1 MAFWL
6 ADSRKGQ
13 DSDWI
18 QRFDP
23 RFWTVNYPRPMVATI
38 VSTGPDALRVE
49 ASFLR
54 ETDLGG
60 LIWASEDTI
69 DHPLLAYR
77 TDRDY
82 SHTHLSFR
90 WRSGGVLALDAVNGP
105 TLTIEGRDAQG
116 AARTWYVRL
125 WNYAQGS
132 PEDAVV
138 TLPFSQLEGGF
149 SLPTDAD
156 PVWPGHIDRMF
167 ISFAPQGYVA
177 GSETPLSAEAEGW
190 IEMSAITCDGER
202 AMLEIGDVFLPPHGL
217 AIATGYDDDGVQTP
231 ARLVRTI
238 RQLGYRGTVLHY
250 VGMSHFFRLSQ
261 SSGDFLVST
270 SGDPLN
276 TPTRTW
282 HAAFFA
288 ACAAQGFRPIASL
301 SYELFAQHCP
311 DDWMQRDHLGNPEDR
326 QHHQALLPQ
335 RETANTLIQQEHHPD
350 HQCHHQRVLTKQLP
364 EQHVRQQPR
373 QPGCQQANPVR
384 QRHDPAREHQ
394 RQPHRTSQTDRLGQ
408 RHDTEQQ
415 RHHNAQD
422 DRQTSLHRL
431 PPRPPRPRCRQ
442 RPPLPPLHQ
451 SVQRRLPARWR
462 PRCPAPA
469 PAIHRRNRFQ
479 G

>member
-132 PEDAVV
+132 PEDAVI

-167 ISFAPQGYVA
+167 ISFAPQLRGGQRNSA
-177 GSETPLSAEAEGW
+177 LRRSGRLDRDERHHLRWRARHARDRRRLSA
-190 IEMSAITCDGER
+190 SA
-202 AMLEIGDVFLPPHGL
+202 
-217 AIATGYDDDGVQTP
+217 
-231 ARLVRTI
+231 
-238 RQLGYRGTVLHY
+238 
-250 VGMSHFFRLSQ
+250 
-261 SSGDFLVST
+261 
-270 SGDPLN
+270 
-276 TPTRTW
+276 
-282 HAAFFA
+282 
-288 ACAAQGFRPIASL
+288 RP
-301 SYELFAQHCP
+301 
-311 DDWMQRDHLGNPEDR
+311 
-326 QHHQALLPQ
+326 
-335 RETANTLIQQEHHPD
+335 
-350 HQCHHQRVLTKQLP
+350 CHR
-364 EQHVRQQPR
+364 
-373 QPGCQQANPVR
+373 
-384 QRHDPAREHQ
+384 
-394 RQPHRTSQTDRLGQ
+394 DRL
-408 RHDTEQQ
+408 
-415 RHHNAQD
+415 
-422 DRQTSLHRL
+422 
-431 PPRPPRPRCRQ
+431 
-442 RPPLPPLHQ
+442 
-451 SVQRRLPARWR
+451 
-462 PRCPAPA
+462 
-469 PAIHRRNRFQ
+469 
-479 G
+479 